1 MRRPKLFIFILIALI
16 SSINASAQNLIEI
29 QYSRPALNQL
39 RADDLWKFTLKNTS
53 NEDLEFSLF
62 GTLTESKAGLIA
74 TGQTMPIK
82 LKKGESRQFK
92 VSDLP
97 QTPDINY
104 VHSDQRYKEALMRA
118 GNLPDGE
125 YTICVTAKQTGTNDD
140 IGNECIEQVIQKETE
155 GEISLLTPGNN
166 EQVAPDSPL
175 IFSWMAIGDAGSYK
189 IKIVEITGDE
199 SAENAM
205 LKNKAFFEK
214 EDIRMTTFQY
224 PSSAPKFKN
233 GVKYVWM
240 IEAGK
245 MKSNVWMFM
254 MTTYYTP
261 LVLSDFTPVCDPIV
275 KNKYNFTL
283 KLTNMNPSAGGGPSA
298 NAVITA
304 ISAIPPSAAGTNIA
318 FNSPFL
324 MNTTLFPYNSAIVI
338 TGSIITTNPSLVKMN
353 ISIKDQNFG
362 SQLQYQ
368 TDGNYNLVLPR
379 CSCCEGFTRKI
390 EDIKISDNGKRPV
403 FSAGLIAGPNPIIK
417 VTAEMVYFYQNWSKP
432 MCNKCV
438 TSTMLTGNFTG
449 GNLNGFGAGQLASAP
464 LTASYSREVA
474 FSSAAPG
481 VFMTTPQPIELNMA
495 LPPASQLKCCSDTIR
510 LCIRFSFT
518 DSACVTC
525 DTVVCRKII
534 RTSTG
539 ITISASGSSDK
550 HSDETSKNKL
560 SEITKT
566 SYETISENL
575 KKVTDKNH
583 IQETSDTLE
592 KLDLYNMET
601 FDKQMVLNA
610 IQRSPSESLSMDEQ
624 LKFYENVFNEY
635 QTIKKHP
642 ELRYILPNNTVAA
655 CDNGGFENGLAG
667 YSGAYGY
674 NDYTTVNFG
683 PTYYKNNN
691 GILISSSLPISIT
704 NIYGTYSV
712 LHSVETMTPGPD
724 ANVPSL
730 NKVKTG
736 NSSVRINNSST
747 LYGTDVLAKK
757 FTVDNTSSIFRFWYA
772 LVLENPINHP
782 WEQQPFFLVRVK
794 KSNGSIIP
802 NINFLKVADGN
813 DPFFENAPG
822 NIVYREWSCGSLDLS
837 SLMGE
842 EVTVEF
848 MVADCAQGGHYGYAY
863 IDDICTSCAGSPD
876 GYGSINCCDNFETK
890 ITSSVR
896 QLDPNNPFIYEVK
909 SNIKAGP
916 NRIKK
921 VRAFL
926 SYFEKKTSNPDCDT
940 CLGMPT
946 LYGSLWP
953 ELKFGTPCPSPIPGL
968 SCHIASMTTGGAFTD
983 GNNLRELVWGGDNSP
998 GTNLNTSSGIDL
1010 KLTVIV
1016 PPPSSITCCA
1026 DTIDF
1031 CIKYTFTDTTCL
1043 TCDTVICS
1051 RIIRKPPTRL
1061 PNSNPREQFKK
1072 LEQDFRKQ
1080 FEEMEKRKLDKK
1092 GSSDLFEPDSE
1103 DRLTYSTEPVQN
1115 QDIGGQAAG
1124 IINMEITK
1132 NTRMKI
1138 TVYDLHGK
1146 EVMKVFDDFIKT
1158 GQYSFDL
1165 NSLELPDG
1173 EYYYKSEYNNKTE
1186 YNKVIISKTVTS
1198 NCGCKK

>member
-1 MRRPKLFIFILIALI
+1 MRALKLFIFILIALL
-16 SSINASAQNLIEI
+16 SAVNASAQNLIEI

-39 RADDLWKFTLKNTS
+39 RADDLWKFTLKNNS
-53 NEDLEFSLF
+53 SEDLEFTLY
-62 GTLTESKAGLIA
+62 GTLTETKAGLIA

-104 VHSDQRYKEALMRA
+104 VHSDQRYKDALMRA

-125 YTICVTAKQTGTNDD
+125 YTICVTAKQTGTNED
-140 IGNECIEQVIQKETE
+140 IGNACLVQEIQKETE

-166 EQVAPDSPL
+166 DQVAPNSPL
-175 IFSWMAIGDAGSYK
+175 IFSWMTIGDAGSYK

-199 SAENAM
+199 LPENAM

-224 PSSAPKFKN
+224 PSSAPKFKD
-233 GVKYVWM
+233 GIKYAWM
-240 IEAGK
+240 IETGSV
-245 MKSNVWMFM
+245 KSNVWMFM
-254 MTTYYTP
+254 IQSCGTLQIQTKVECSKTNLGKYDFTITCFNPATDATCNMTINNPITFSSGSINTIAPALPQTVSSGQTLTLTGTLTASASGTFNISVSGPAFTGTYTP
-261 LVLSDFTPVCDPIV
+261 SFT
-275 KNKYNFTL
+275 
-283 KLTNMNPSAGGGPSA
+283 
-298 NAVITA
+298 
-304 ISAIPPSAAGTNIA
+304 
-318 FNSPFL
+318 
-324 MNTTLFPYNSAIVI
+324 
-338 TGSIITTNPSLVKMN
+338 
-353 ISIKDQNFG
+353 
-362 SQLQYQ
+362 
-368 TDGNYNLVLPR
+368 LPR

-403 FSAGLIAGPNPIIK
+403 FSASLIAGPNPIIK
-417 VTAEMVYFYQNWSKP
+417 VTAEMVYFYQNWSNP

-449 GNLNGFGAGQLASAP
+449 GNLNGFGAGQITSAP
-464 LTASYSREVA
+464 MAASYSREVA

-481 VFMTTPQPIELNMA
+481 IFMTNPQPLELNMA
-495 LPPASQLKCCSDTIR
+495 LPPSSQLKCCSDTIR
-510 LCIRFSFT
+510 ICIRFSFT

-534 RTSTG
+534 RTSSG
-539 ITISASGSSDK
+539 ITLSASGSSNK
-550 HSDETSKNKL
+550 NNDETTKNKL
-560 SEITKT
+560 SEITKA
-566 SYETISENL
+566 SYETISENF
-575 KKVTDKNH
+575 KEVTDESYL
-583 IQETSDTLE
+583 QETSDTLE

-601 FDKQMVLNA
+601 FDKQKVLNA
-610 IQRSPSESLSMDEQ
+610 IQRSPSESLNIDEQ

-635 QTIKKHP
+635 QTIKKRP

-655 CDNGGFENGLAG
+655 CDNGDFENGFAG

-674 NDYTTVNFG
+674 NDFTSVNSG

-691 GILISSSLPISIT
+691 GILINSLLPLSIT
-704 NIYGTYSV
+704 GSHTNTYGTYSV
-712 LHSVETMTPGPD
+712 LHSVENITSGPD
-724 ANVPSL
+724 AIVPGL

-736 NSSVRINNSST
+736 NSSARVNNSST
-747 LYGTDVLAKK
+747 LYGLDILAKK
-757 FTVDNTSSIFRFWYA
+757 FIVDNTSTIFRFWYA
-772 LVLENPINHP
+772 LVLENPTNHS

-794 KSNGSIIP
+794 KSDGSIIP

-837 SLMGE
+837 NLIGE

-848 MVADCAQGGHYGYAY
+848 MVGDCAQGGHYGYAY

-876 GYGSINCCDNFETK
+876 GYGSVNCCDNFNTQ
-890 ITSSVR
+890 ITSSAR
-896 QLDPNNPFIYEVK
+896 QIDPNNPFLYEVK
-909 SNIKAGP
+909 TNIKAGP

-921 VRAFL
+921 VRTFL

-940 CLGMPT
+940 CLGVPVM
-946 LYGSLWP
+946 YGSLWP

-968 SCHIASMTTGGAFTD
+968 SCHVWTMTAGSMFTE

-998 GTNLNTSSGIDL
+998 GANLNTSSGIDL

-1016 PPPSSITCCA
+1016 PPLSSIACCA

-1031 CIKYTFTDTTCL
+1031 CIKYTFTDTTCV

-1051 RIIRKPPTRL
+1051 RIIRKPPRGL

-1080 FEEMEKRKLDKK
+1080 FEEMEKRKLDRK
-1092 GSSDLFEPDSE
+1092 GSSDLFDSGSE
-1103 DRLTYSTEPVQN
+1103 EKLTYSTEQVQN
-1115 QDIGGQAAG
+1115 HNTGGHAAG
-1124 IINMEITK
+1124 IINMDITK
-1132 NTRMKI
+1132 NTRAKI

-1146 EVMKVFDDFIKT
+1146 EVMKVFDDYIKT

-1165 NSLELPDG
+1165 NSLDLPYG
-1173 EYYYKSEYNNKTE
+1173 EYYYKSEYNDKTD
-1186 YNKVIISKTVTS
+1186 YNKVVISKTVIS
-1198 NCGCKK
+1198 NCGCNKK